1 MRVNYPELNFSGE
14 SLSDKLF
21 LKNKNLWLIL
31 SKEKSRFFGGFY
43 FKNQPFRFLDSL
55 EISSLPKEI
64 IIFSPMEIFLETDRN
79 QIYISLKEENCLEI
93 KTTNFEEISLS
104 FDANFIFNDNP
115 FLRFIKEEK
124 LNSSTYHFS
133 FYFDNQLIME
143 ILVESFAPL
152 NFQTGWFKNYLDFDS
167 KRNSSLIEWW
177 SYGKLTSKTNC
188 LKIKIL
194 EPTCFSREIF
204 NLTNN
209 KIFDFILTRLNSLI
223 LKNYLPAG
231 LPWFFENWF
240 RDELLSLYLLKDYLK
255 DKKSIFSNYL
265 FNLENKWQFN
275 KENGILAADTL
286 PLIILNIDEE
296 DLAYYSVIFKKY
308 LRFWE
313 ETFLDKNGLLKL
325 PAKATWMDTLEKNES
340 LEIYALYLKAIRKLA
355 KIERTYKEK
364 ADFYLKLL
372 KQKIKEE
379 YDVNL
384 ILVYFLLPEIFSKKE
399 WLRIFDSFLVD
410 CYLSWGGV
418 ATQKINSD
426 KFISQHTG
434 ENPLS
439 YHSGDSWYYLNNLLA
454 LVLKDLNEK
463 KYKFTIQKIIEASL
477 IDLLKD
483 GVLGFSSELSSAK
496 ERKSE
501 GSLIQT
507 WSMSSLLLL
516 LSSFQNPDIFFKSLS
531 D

>member
-1 MRVNYPELNFSGE
+1 MKVNYLELNFSGK

-55 EISSLPKEI
+55 EISSPIKEI
-64 IIFSPMEIFLETDRN
+64 SIFSPTEIFWETDKN
-79 QIYISLKEENCLEI
+79 QIYLSLKEENCLEI
-93 KTTNFEEISLS
+93 KTTGLEEISLS
-104 FDANFIFNDNP
+104 FDANFIFNNNP
-115 FLRFIKEEK
+115 FLRFIKEQK
-124 LNSSTYHFS
+124 LNSCSYHFS
-133 FYFDNQLIME
+133 FYFDNKLIME
-143 ILVESFAPL
+143 IIVESFHPL
-152 NFQTGWFKNYLDFDS
+152 NFQANWFRNFLTFDS
-167 KRNSSLIEWW
+167 KRNSSLKEWW

-194 EPTCFSREIF
+194 EPGCFSKDFF

-231 LPWFFENWF
+231 FPWFFENWF
-240 RDELLSLYLLKDYLK
+240 RDELLSFYLLKNYLK
-255 DKKSIFSNYL
+255 DKKNILANYL
-265 FNLENKWQFN
+265 FNLENKWKFN
-275 KENGILAADTL
+275 KEDGILAADTL

-296 DLAYYSVIFKKY
+296 ELSYYSVIFKKY
-308 LRFWE
+308 FRFWE
-313 ETFLDKNGLLKL
+313 ENFLDENDFLKL
-325 PAKATWMDTLEKNES
+325 PPKSTWMDTLDKKES
-340 LEIYALYLKAIRKLA
+340 LEIYALYLKALKKLS
-355 KIERTYKEK
+355 KIEKNYSERV
-364 ADFYLKLL
+364 DFYSKIL
-372 KQKIKEE
+372 KQKIKES

-384 ILVYFLLPEIFSKKE
+384 ILVYLFLPELFSKKE
-399 WLRIFDSFLVD
+399 WLKIFDDFLVNY
-410 CYLSWGGV
+410 YLPWGGI
-418 ATQKINSD
+418 ASQKINSD
-426 KFISQHTG
+426 KFINQHTG

-463 KYKFTIQKIIEASL
+463 KYRLTIEKIIEASL
-477 IDLLKD
+477 TDLLKD

-501 GSLIQT
+501 GSLVQT
-507 WSMSSLLLL
+507 WSMVSLLLL
-516 LSSFQNPDIFFKSLS
+516 LSSFQNPNIFFKSLS